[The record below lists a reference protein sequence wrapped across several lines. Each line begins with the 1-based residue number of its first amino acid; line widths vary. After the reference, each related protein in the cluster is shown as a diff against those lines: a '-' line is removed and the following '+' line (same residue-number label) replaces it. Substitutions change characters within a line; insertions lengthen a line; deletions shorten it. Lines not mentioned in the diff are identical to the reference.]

1 MHHEVINMN
10 IYLDMDLMKDNF
22 KKERLICILI
32 YIEIFYI
39 LFIRV
44 YFRYK
49 ELQYNLAI
57 KNRGLFKVNA
67 TLLRMYVYSFYWSTL
82 TLTTIGETPRPEQDI
97 EYIFVVADFLIGYV
111 IVIYSLVSFATL

>member
-1 MHHEVINMN
+1 M
-10 IYLDMDLMKDNF
+10 
-22 KKERLICILI
+22 
-32 YIEIFYI
+32 

-49 ELQYNLAI
+49 ELQSNLAI